1 MSNITLFNSNALPAH
16 IANRELSKAT
26 LALAGTGSTVKR
38 ISIEGGVWRMIVGG
52 KEVAKNTDRAMNVV
66 VVSTAPA
73 NSRIYYDPAVPYVRG
88 QASAPT
94 CSSNDGVR
102 PNAGTKNPQAATCA
116 TCPQNVAGSG
126 QGDSRAC
133 RYQRRLAVVLEGD
146 MSGDVYQI
154 ILPATSIF
162 GRGQGTQN
170 LPLEAYARMLH
181 SNRVGID
188 SVVTKMEFDTDS
200 STPKIVFSPVR
211 YLSEDEQAIVD
222 AQAETPEADQ
232 AIGLNAYQADTGA
245 AAPTIAPAPTP
256 APAAQ
261 PEEPTAAAPKKAAKP
276 KSSGFVATAEPEAA
290 PATDDGEVDVPP
302 PVKAAAADTEARSA
316 KISNVLAAW
325 GDD

>member
-1 MSNITLFNSNALPAH
+1 MSNITLFNSNAVPAH
-16 IANRELSKAT
+16 IANRELSKTT
-26 LALAGTGSTVKR
+26 LALASTGPSVKR

-66 VVSTAPA
+66 IVSTAPA
-73 NSRIYYDPAVPYVRG
+73 NSRIYYDPSVPYVRG

-102 PNAGTKNPQAATCA
+102 PNPGTKNPQAATCA
-116 TCPQNVAGSG
+116 SCPQNIAGSG
-126 QGDSRAC
+126 QGESRAC

-181 SNRVGID
+181 SNKVGVD

-200 STPKIVFSPVR
+200 STPKIVFSPAR
-211 YLSEDEQAIVD
+211 YLTEDEQAIVD

-245 AAPTIAPAPTP
+245 APTIAPAAPTP
-256 APAAQ
+256 APAAEA
-261 PEEPTAAAPKKAAKP
+261 PAPKATKA
-276 KSSGFVATAEPEAA
+276 KSGGFVPSADAEAA
-290 PATDDGEVDVPP
+290 PATDDAEVDVPP
-302 PVKAAAADTEARSA
+302 PTKATPVDAEAKAA

>member
-1 MSNITLFNSNALPAH
+1 MSNITLFNSNAVPAH

-26 LALAGTGSTVKR
+26 LALSSTGPSVKR

-102 PNAGTKNPQAATCA
+102 PNPGTKSPQAATCA
-116 TCPQNVAGSG
+116 SCPQNIAGSG
-126 QGDSRAC
+126 QNDSRAC

-146 MSGDVYQI
+146 MSGDVYQL

-181 SNRVGID
+181 SNKVGVD

-200 STPKIVFSPVR
+200 STPKVVFSPAR
-211 YLSEDEQAIVD
+211 YLSEEEQAIVD
-222 AQAETPEADQ
+222 AQADTPEADQ
-232 AIGLNAYQADTGA
+232 AIGLNAYQADTAGT
-245 AAPTIAPAPTP
+245 AAPMIAPAP
-256 APAAQ
+256 APAA
-261 PEEPTAAAPKKAAKP
+261 EEAPKAKAAKP
-276 KSSGFVATAEPEAA
+276 KSGGFVPSAEAA
-290 PATDDGEVDVPP
+290 PATDDAEVDVPP
-302 PVKAAAADTEARSA
+302 PTKASAADVESKAS